1 MAKVTENELL
11 ELKIKL
17 ENNIKLTKA
26 EKKILKDN
34 SQEEKD
40 KKKSM
45 SFGQRLKHVSGSE
58 YAQLMGDGEEDLYPI
73 RDWIST
79 GNYLF
84 NAQIAGDPFKG
95 CPSGRVWQLAGL
107 NSVGKTF
114 LMLETVKN
122 AQALGYFFV
131 LFETEMAN
139 NSKEDLKARGINT
152 ENMLFIPCPSVEELN
167 TQLINI
173 IDECSPDDKV
183 IIGIDSIGNISTLKE
198 LSDKASG
205 NDAADFTKTKALRA
219 LFRTVTLKAGIK
231 NIPIIAINH
240 VYSQIMGFGGNI
252 ISGGEGSLYNSSIIS
267 SFSKAQE
274 KGKDDETIGAKITST
289 NVKCR
294 TAKEKTKIKF
304 SIDFESG
311 LTLYS
316 GLFEFCYD
324 DEGIFLR
331 DKNSYKINPLKIPQ
345 LASKSEDL
353 ITKAKMTPA
362 FWEEFLKNG
371 LADYM
376 RAKFKY
382 QSSTEG
388 IEVEKDEEE
397 DIPEVPEPPKNR
409 KVKNMF

>member
-1 MAKVTENELL
+1 MAKVTEKELM

-17 ENNIKLTKA
+17 ENGIKLSKM

-40 KKKSM
+40 KKKTM
-45 SFGQRLKHVSGSE
+45 SFGERLKHVTGSE
-58 YAQLMGDGEEDLYPI
+58 YAQLMGDNEPDKYPI

-84 NAQIAGDPFKG
+84 NAQIAGSPYKG
-95 CPSGRVWQLAGL
+95 CPSGRIWQLAGL

-152 ENMLFIPCPSVEELN
+152 ENMLFIPCPTVAELN

-173 IDECSPDDKV
+173 LDEVTPEDKV
-183 IIGIDSIGNISTLKE
+183 IIGIDSIGNISTSKE
-198 LSDKASG
+198 LADKTSG
-205 NDAADFTKTKALRA
+205 NDARDFTKQTELRA
-219 LFRTVTLKAGIK
+219 MFRTVTLKAGIK
-231 NIPIIAINH
+231 NVPIIVINH

-252 ISGGEGSLYNSSIIS
+252 ISGGEGSQYNSSIIS
-267 SFSKAQE
+267 AFTKAQE
-274 KGKDDETIGAKITST
+274 KGTSKDNKDETVGAKITST

-294 TAKEKTKIKF
+294 TAKEKTKIHF

-311 LTLYS
+311 LTPYS
-316 GLFEFCYD
+316 GLFDWCYE
-324 DEGIFLR
+324 DEGILIKE
-331 DKNSYKINPLKIPQ
+331 KNSYRINTEKLPQ
-345 LASKSEDL
+345 LASKKDDL
-353 ITKAKMTPA
+353 ITKNKMGAT

-376 RAKFKY
+376 ISRFSY

-388 IEVEKDEEE
+388 IEVEAEEDEE
-397 DIPEVPEPPKNR
+397 
-409 KVKNMF
+409 